1 MIIIG
6 VDPGISGAISI
17 VENKKILEVYDTP
30 TMIEGKKNKRQINGA
45 QVTNIIKERLNKG
58 NEVVVVVEHV
68 NAMPGQGVTS
78 MFNFGQSFGVIKGIC
93 AALSLPIYFV
103 RPTKWKK
110 HFNLIKTHKDASR
123 TKVIEAYPEISSKLH
138 RKKDCNRADAILIA
152 LYFNEVATQVVG
164 LGGSTDFSLI
174 QLFLRADFIVK
185 SVIILLIAASIYSWA
200 LIFDK
205 YKLFKKIEKTTTTFE
220 EKFWKSKSAESF
232 YNSLTNRDKDPVAN
246 IFQSAMAEVIK
257 TKSKSSVVQ
266 SARVSR
272 IIEIST
278 DKQIRNIEKNF
289 TFLATVGSTAPFIG
303 LFGTVWG
310 IMNSF
315 QSIAISRNT
324 SLAIVAP
331 GIAEALFATALG
343 LLAAIPAVVAYNKF
357 NSDAKRYGSRIE
369 NFSKRFLSII

>member
-1 MIIIG
+1 M
-6 VDPGISGAISI
+6 
-17 VENKKILEVYDTP
+17 E
-30 TMIEGKKNKRQINGA
+30 Q
-45 QVTNIIKERLNKG
+45 
-58 NEVVVVVEHV
+58 
-68 NAMPGQGVTS
+68 
-78 MFNFGQSFGVIKGIC
+78 
-93 AALSLPIYFV
+93 
-103 RPTKWKK
+103 
-110 HFNLIKTHKDASR
+110 
-123 TKVIEAYPEISSKLH
+123 EI
-138 RKKDCNRADAILIA
+138 
-152 LYFNEVATQVVG
+152 ATQVVG

-185 SVIILLIAASIYSWA
+185 SVIIILIAASVYSWA
-200 LIFDK
+200 LIFEK
-205 YKLFKKIEKTTTTFE
+205 YKLFKRIEKTTTNFE
-220 EKFWKSKSAESF
+220 EKFWKSRSAESF
-232 YNSLTNRDKDPVAN
+232 YNSLTNREKDPIAN
-246 IFQSAMAEVIK
+246 IFQSAMVELIK
-257 TKSKSSVVQ
+257 TKTKSSSVQ

-272 IIEIST
+272 VIEISA
-278 DKQIRNIEKNF
+278 DNEIKQIEKHF

-357 NSDAKRYGSRIE
+357 NSDSKKYSGRIE